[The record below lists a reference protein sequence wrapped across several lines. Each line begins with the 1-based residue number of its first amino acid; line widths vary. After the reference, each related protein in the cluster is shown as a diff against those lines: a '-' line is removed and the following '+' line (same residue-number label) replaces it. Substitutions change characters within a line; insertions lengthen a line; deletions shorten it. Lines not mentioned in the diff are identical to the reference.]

1 MKISQ
6 NSDDNKQK
14 NTSEPIRAKASFLSK
29 YKNSKEV
36 IPMKKNQ
43 KDLND
48 LCFLAPCYAVSD
60 GNCAVII
67 NTILAN
73 RRMEEVAEY
82 SPEDFSK
89 LIHRSIKIVER
100 CLKKMEDGGFII
112 RERRGKGLP
121 DIYEIGD
128 AIWAYNDM
136 AEKELEKMTTG
147 DLTEEEREQARN
159 ETLLLRKIF
168 NYPGVSER

>member
-1 MKISQ
+1 
-6 NSDDNKQK
+6 
-14 NTSEPIRAKASFLSK
+14 
-29 YKNSKEV
+29 
-36 IPMKKNQ
+36 MKKNQ

-60 GNCAVII
+60 ANCAVII
-67 NTILAN
+67 NTILDY
-73 RRMEEVAEY
+73 RRRGEVAEFSLDY
-82 SPEDFSK
+82 FSK
-89 LIHRSIKIVER
+89 MIHRSIKIVER

-136 AEKELEKMTTG
+136 AEKELEKMT
-147 DLTEEEREQARN
+147 AR
-159 ETLLLRKIF
+159 
-168 NYPGVSER
+168 G

>member
-1 MKISQ
+1 
-6 NSDDNKQK
+6 
-14 NTSEPIRAKASFLSK
+14 
-29 YKNSKEV
+29 V
-36 IPMKKNQ
+36 KKNQ

-73 RRMEEVAEY
+73 RRMGEVAEY

-100 CLKKMEDGGFII
+100 CLKRMENEGYIT
-112 RERRGKGLP
+112 RERPGRGLP

-136 AEKELEKMTTG
+136 AEKELEEMSAG
-147 DLTEEEREQARN
+147 DLTEEEEEYARR

-168 NYPGVSER
+168 KHRGWSRN